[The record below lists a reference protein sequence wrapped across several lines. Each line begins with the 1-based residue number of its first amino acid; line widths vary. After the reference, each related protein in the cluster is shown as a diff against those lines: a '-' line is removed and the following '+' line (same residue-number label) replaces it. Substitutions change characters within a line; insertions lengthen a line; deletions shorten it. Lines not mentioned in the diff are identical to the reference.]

1 MLISAISI
9 HRKDNVCWGRKA
21 LVSLPFETLEKICLK
36 HVFKWAAYRCFQSCS
51 SPREGLRANQRRQYL
66 VTRNTPQLLCML
78 QWENANQ
85 LISAFEDNF
94 R

>member
-1 MLISAISI
+1 MYAGEGK
-9 HRKDNVCWGRKA
+9 HYTF
-21 LVSLPFETLEKICLK
+21 PFETSEKICLK

-51 SPREGLRANQRRQYL
+51 SPREGLRANQRRRYL
-66 VTRNTPQLLCML
+66 VMRNTPQLLCML

>member
-1 MLISAISI
+1 MGSI
-9 HRKDNVCWGRKA
+9 Q
-21 LVSLPFETLEKICLK
+21 
-36 HVFKWAAYRCFQSCS
+36 VFSELFQ
-51 SPREGLRANQRRQYL
+51 PQRRPQANQRRRYL

-85 LISAFEDNF
+85 LIFAFEDNF